1 MPRGSAS
8 EQTDVSLSYCQC
20 PQSFRD
26 YISQVRAVLLEIK
39 NERSESLATEQREIV
54 SRVSPL
60 VEKLLKDRDFLPA
73 EYRVPLAHKAYSK
86 YLLYKA
92 EDDSF
97 IVVAMVWRP
106 GVTTPIHDHQ
116 TWGVIG
122 VLQGREEETRYDRID
137 DGSAQ
142 GHAMI
147 RKAGTFSYG
156 SGEVSVC
163 CLPQYDIHSVKNIGD
178 DVAIS
183 IHTYGG
189 DQSSIESCVYDADN
203 ESVRKYVS
211 PCDPLPQKF
220 RVDPLL
226 AAI

>member
-1 MPRGSAS
+1 MPSGSVP
-8 EQTDVSLSYCQC
+8 EQTEVSFPKEC
-20 PQSFRD
+20 PESFRE
-26 YISQVRAVLLEIK
+26 YVSGVKSVLSEVK
-39 NERSESLATEQREIV
+39 RKRSESLATEQREIV

-60 VEKLLKDRDFLPA
+60 VEKLLKDRDFLPS
-73 EYRVPLAHKAYSK
+73 EYRVPLDYKAYSK

-122 VLQGREEETRYDRID
+122 VLQGREEETRYERTD
-137 DGSAQ
+137 DGSNPS
-142 GHAMI
+142 HAKLQ
-147 RKAGTFSYG
+147 RSASLSYG
-156 SGEVSVC
+156 PGEVSVC
-163 CLPQYDIHSVKNIGD
+163 CLPQYDIHSVKNVGEQ
-178 DVAIS
+178 VAIS

-189 DQSSIESCVYDADN
+189 DQSSIESCVYDPAN
-203 ESVRKYVS
+203 ETVKKYVS

-220 RVDPLL
+220 KVEPLL
-226 AAI
+226 AEA